1 MPLNDQD
8 YQNTVKTTVSLVE
21 CFYNKDMKKPKI
33 VDSFLFWNEFEML
46 KIRLEYLGDFVDH
59 FLIAEANIDFSG
71 KPKKLLLT
79 PELIKNLPHSSKII
93 YQPCH
98 INPFSPKWIFKR
110 LRYLGRHSRF
120 LWRVQ
125 DEQRNSLLAPAKK
138 LPKDTLILF
147 GDIDEIPNIDSIKTF
162 IDQPNFVMQQPISFE
177 QDFFYYT
184 INNRSNESP
193 KWYGT
198 ILANI
203 ADFIKL
209 NPNYLRYL
217 REQLKSIS
225 GGGWHLSYFMSAEK
239 IREKILATAD
249 VEKKEEFKSM
259 TSEQITHK
267 IQTGEDLYS
276 DKQAFPIDPDI
287 KNKVDPKLLSTIK
300 KYLPHCA

>member
-1 MPLNDQD
+1 MINLVVIYSLINI
-8 YQNTVKTTVSLVE
+8 VKFVE
-21 CFYNKDMKKPKI
+21 IKDMNKLKI

-59 FLIAEANIDFSG
+59 FLIAEANIDFAG
-71 KPKKLLLT
+71 KPKKFQLT
-79 PELIKNLPHSSKII
+79 PEVLKNLPHSSKII

-98 INPFSPKWIFKR
+98 INSFSPKWILKR

-125 DEQRNSLLAPAKK
+125 DTQRNSLPVPAKK

-147 GDIDEIPNIDSIKTF
+147 GDIDEIPNIDSVKTF
-162 IDQPNFVMQQPISFE
+162 IDQRNFDPQQPISLE

-209 NPNYLRYL
+209 KPNHLRYL
-217 REQLKSIS
+217 REQLKSIP

-249 VEKKEEFKSM
+249 VEKKEEFKSI
-259 TSEQITHK
+259 TTKQITQK
-267 IQTGEDLYS
+267 IQSGAACIVKAVS
-276 DKQAFPIDPDI
+276 
-287 KNKVDPKLLSTIK
+287 
-300 KYLPHCA
+300 